1 MKLYLQLLIVVFF
14 HAVTARAQT
23 TDYNQLRLA
32 FSQSYVNESSKNY
45 TAAAKSLVDVYDP
58 KSYEI
63 NLRLGW
69 LYYESQSYAESMS
82 YYRKAMALLPYSV
95 EAKLGYT
102 YPAAA
107 AGNWNDVEKTYKEIL
122 EIDPQ
127 NATVLYKLGYIYYN
141 RKAYNDAIKYF
152 EKLYNLY
159 PFGYD
164 GVLMLAYAKLMS
176 GNKAE
181 AALLFNK
188 ALLLYPTDESATKG
202 LELSK

>member
-1 MKLYLQLLIVVFF
+1 MKRLALLAAFALVV
-14 HAVTARAQT
+14 AASNAQN
-23 TDYNQLRLA
+23 TDYGKLRLA

-45 TAAAKSLVDVYDP
+45 SAAIKSLTDVYDT

-69 LYYESQSYAESMS
+69 LFYENQQYAEAMS

-102 YPAAA
+102 YPLAA
-107 AGNWNDVEKTYKEIL
+107 AGNWNEVEKTYQQIL
-122 EIDPQ
+122 DIDPQ

-141 RKAYNDAIKYF
+141 RKNYTNAIKYF

-159 PFGYD
+159 PFSYD
-164 GVLMLAYAKLMS
+164 GVLMLGYSKLMN